1 VNVTEGA
8 KPVLELVYLNARY
21 YDPEIG
27 RFIWQCITEV
37 RITMMRRR
45 TLKVV
50 PFFALP
56 LLAFVC
62 GEQYKYAPVVH
73 NTLARPI
80 VVSIQY
86 RNGQSSSSVE
96 FAPGA
101 KGWAPAEGIAID
113 EIEVRSEG
121 EVLFKLGKDELERL
135 RAGLPPGARLMWEIQ
150 EDGVTPTI
158 APE

>member
-1 VNVTEGA
+1 M
-8 KPVLELVYLNARY
+8 L
-21 YDPEIG
+21 
-27 RFIWQCITEV
+27 
-37 RITMMRRR
+37 
-45 TLKVV
+45 
-50 PFFALP
+50 ALP

-73 NTLARPI
+73 NTLERPI

-86 RNGQSSSSVE
+86 RNGQSSSAVE

-101 KGWAPAEGIAID
+101 RGFAPAEGIALD

-121 EVLFKLGKDELERL
+121 EVLFKLGKDELEHL
-135 RAGLPPGARLMWEIQ
+135 MLGLPHGARVMWEIH

-158 APE
+158 IPE

>member
-1 VNVTEGA
+1 MTR
-8 KPVLELVYLNARY
+8 ARKLRLRL
-21 YDPEIG
+21 I
-27 RFIWQCITEV
+27 
-37 RITMMRRR
+37 
-45 TLKVV
+45 
-50 PFFALP
+50 PFLALP

-73 NTLARPI
+73 NTLDQPI
-80 VVSIQY
+80 LLSIQY
-86 RNGQSSSSVE
+86 RNGQSSSVE

-121 EVLFKLGKDELERL
+121 RFLFKIGKEELERL
-135 RAGLPPGARLMWEIQ
+135 RSGLPPGTRVMWKIH